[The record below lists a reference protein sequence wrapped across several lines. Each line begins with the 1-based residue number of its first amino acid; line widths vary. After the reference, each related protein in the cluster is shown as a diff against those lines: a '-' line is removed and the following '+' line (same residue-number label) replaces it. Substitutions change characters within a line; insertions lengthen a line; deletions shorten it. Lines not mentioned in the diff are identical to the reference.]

1 MANSK
6 KKNVAI
12 ILAAGQ
18 GKRMNSE
25 VHKQYLMLCQRPV
38 LYYSL
43 KAFED
48 SPCIDEIVLV
58 VGEGEEKYCLKE
70 IIEKYSFH
78 KVVSVVKG
86 GKERYHSVFNGISA
100 ISDCDYLYIHDGA
113 RPFVT
118 GEMIQNC
125 FQEVEKSG
133 ACVVGV
139 PVKDT
144 IKLVDENKNIKETL
158 NRNLLWSIQTPQ
170 VFTFSVIKK
179 CYEELIR
186 NEKQILESGISIT
199 DDTLLVEHFTSQN
212 ISVLE
217 GSYKNIKITTP
228 EDLLVGEKFLS

>member
-1 MANSK
+1 MTNGK

-25 VHKQYLMLCQRPV
+25 VHKQYLMLGQKPV

-43 KAFED
+43 KVFED

-58 VGEGEEKYCLKE
+58 VGEGEEEYCLKQ

-86 GKERYHSVFNGISA
+86 GKERYHSVFNGINA
-100 ISDCDYLYIHDGA
+100 ISDCNYLYIHDGA

-118 GEMIQNC
+118 VEMIQSC

-144 IKLVDENKNIKETL
+144 IKLDENKNIKETL

-170 VFTFSVIKK
+170 VFTFSVIKR
-179 CYEELIR
+179 CYEELIQ
-186 NEKQILESGISIT
+186 NENQILESGILIT
-199 DDTLLVEHFTSQN
+199 DDTMLVEHFTSQN